1 MAHAFNPRI
10 WEAEAGG
17 SLSSRPSRSE
27 RKFQENQTT
36 LRNAALNKQT
46 NKQTNDIYFKKG
58 ERRKRERG
66 KGKREIDKKKRQGKM
81 PQGGIALSTA

>member
-1 MAHAFNPRI
+1 MI
-10 WEAEAGG
+10 
-17 SLSSRPSRSE
+17 
-27 RKFQENQTT
+27 
-36 LRNAALNKQT
+36 
-46 NKQTNDIYFKKG
+46 FKKG